1 MLLNNSDPLETSQST
16 ESWFDRKGSS
26 FVLTALVLS
35 LVLNIF
41 FVVQRIPISEE
52 SAPIRHSA
60 YGISRLRHGSFIS
73 ADTRVAH
80 LAKDFA
86 VAWASNSSYFG
97 EDEALADRL
106 WDDISIDNGTVALD
120 DAYVEAMGLPISQR
134 FPWDQ
139 EKGLYLLNGFHS
151 MHCLVSYMNFS
162 LAKCGLIAM

>member
-1 MLLNNSDPLETSQST
+1 MPLNTLNPLKTGQRT
-16 ESWFDRKGSS
+16 ESWLNRKSS
-26 FVLTALVLS
+26 SLLLTALVLS

-41 FVVQRIPISEE
+41 FVVQRVHISEE
-52 SAPIRHSA
+52 SAPTEQSA
-60 YGISRLRHGSFIS
+60 YGISRPRLESFIS

-86 VAWASNSSYFG
+86 MAWVSKSPYFG

-106 WDDISIDNGTVALD
+106 WSDISIDNGTVALD
-120 DAYVEAMGLPISQR
+120 DAYVAAMGLPTSQR

-151 MHCLVSYMNFS
+151 LHCLVGHVNFS
-162 LAKCGLIAM
+162 LENCGI